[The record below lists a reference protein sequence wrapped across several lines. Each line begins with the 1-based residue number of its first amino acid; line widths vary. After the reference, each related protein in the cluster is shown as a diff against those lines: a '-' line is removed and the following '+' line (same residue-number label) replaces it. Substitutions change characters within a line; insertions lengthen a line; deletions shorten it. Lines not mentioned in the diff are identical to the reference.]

1 MLLTLCVSL
10 AAITVNLSLLNVAI
24 PTLARAL
31 LATNTGLEWIVDGYA
46 LVFAGLLLAAGSL
59 GDRVGRKGTLALGLG
74 VFAGGSGLAALSHST
89 AALVAAR
96 CVMGVGAALVMPMT
110 LSIMTDIYTTEA
122 ELRRAIGVW
131 AATASAGSVV
141 APLAAGLLLSHFW
154 WGSVFVFNVPVAL
167 GTMVAVLA
175 LVPSSAPR
183 RDTAIDWVGVVLSV
197 LFAGGMVF
205 GLIEG
210 PDRGWGDPL
219 VAGSLAGAIAVGAS
233 FCAWELRSRHPLI
246 DVRYFRLPRFSVGCG
261 VVGVQ
266 YFFSFGSS
274 FVVTQY
280 VQLVL
285 GLSALAAGLA
295 LMPSAAAVMVAS
307 PYGARA
313 FGRYGARAVTSAGLL
328 VAAVGAG
335 SMALAGVHSSV
346 GVILVSLVLVSTGI
360 GLMAP
365 GTTSMVMSAVPPE
378 QAGMASGTQSATR
391 QLGGALGVAVLGTI
405 LTARYTSVVTHG
417 LAGTS
422 GAPYLPSAR
431 RSLAAALAS
440 TGSASHAHDLVV
452 RVSESAFVD
461 GLHLVGVAAGLAA
474 AACAGVVLGV
484 LGRATRTATHT
495 PAVAPAVVGARTGQ
509 SGPAGVPP
517 AREAILSPG
526 ADASFSPGLSPGLA
540 DFAPGSPEPQP

>member
-1 MLLTLCVSL
+1 
-10 AAITVNLSLLNVAI
+10 
-24 PTLARAL
+24 
-31 LATNTGLEWIVDGYA
+31 
-46 LVFAGLLLAAGSL
+46 
-59 GDRVGRKGTLALGLG
+59 
-74 VFAGGSGLAALSHST
+74 
-89 AALVAAR
+89 
-96 CVMGVGAALVMPMT
+96 
-110 LSIMTDIYTTEA
+110 
-122 ELRRAIGVW
+122 
-131 AATASAGSVV
+131 
-141 APLAAGLLLSHFW
+141 
-154 WGSVFVFNVPVAL
+154 
-167 GTMVAVLA
+167 
-175 LVPSSAPR
+175 
-183 RDTAIDWVGVVLSV
+183 
-197 LFAGGMVF
+197 
-205 GLIEG
+205 
-210 PDRGWGDPL
+210 
-219 VAGSLAGAIAVGAS
+219 
-233 FCAWELRSRHPLI
+233 
-246 DVRYFRLPRFSVGCG
+246 
-261 VVGVQ
+261 
-266 YFFSFGSS
+266 
-274 FVVTQY
+274 
-280 VQLVL
+280 
-285 GLSALAAGLA
+285 
-295 LMPSAAAVMVAS
+295 VMVAS